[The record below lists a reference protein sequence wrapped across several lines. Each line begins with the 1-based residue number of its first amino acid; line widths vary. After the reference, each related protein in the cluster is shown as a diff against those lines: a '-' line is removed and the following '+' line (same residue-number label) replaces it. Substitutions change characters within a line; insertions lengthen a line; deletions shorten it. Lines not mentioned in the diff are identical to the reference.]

1 MKEPK
6 YKYGDVVSFFIVMPG
21 ETEKTQFEGYVYIVD
36 RYGTFE
42 QNEEPSYDIF
52 VPHMN
57 TLFKHFREHLVE
69 FVRKPTEIDWQII
82 NAIR

>member
-6 YKYGDVVSFFIVMPG
+6 YEYGDIVTFSIQMPG
-21 ETEKTQFEGYVYIVD
+21 NDFETHFEGYVYIID

-52 VPHMN
+52 VPYMN

-69 FVRKPTEIDWQII
+69 FVRKPTDVDWQVI
-82 NAIR
+82 NTIR